1 MPHLLH
7 YAKSKCR
14 TAAPPHAA
22 HWNLKSVVLGIFL
35 FLSVEFSAVIFWLSR
50 KKALPL
56 YQLKRID

>member
-1 MPHLLH
+1 MPHR
-7 YAKSKCR
+7 R
-14 TAAPPHAA
+14 TAACR
-22 HWNLKSVVLGIFL
+22 VLDWGSEYFGIIL